1 LFAQHKG
8 GSVVDS
14 DFIHQD
20 FQRRLREIPA
30 QGMGLSVDVYTPD
43 LFELVNRLRER
54 GLQPGYLEVFKATT
68 TAVTKVRRELSD
80 IPLAYHG
87 EGLWITQPDVQA
99 SPVFKQDLEEMV
111 MQLNSLQSLWLNHEC
126 ATKQMAGYS
135 FGTYL
140 PPLYTPL
147 SARVVA
153 GNIELVQQAMDRQA
167 ARADGTAPLFLLEM
181 PPLTYFAAGTIPISY
196 FFRLVTGSVP
206 CGLVLDIGHLWTVYR
221 YTSVCRRISLER
233 FIEEFL
239 AEFPLER
246 VVEIHLAG
254 LACHESADQPQGGEG
269 LPEWIDAHAAPIP
282 SILFAMLEQVLAH
295 PNLVSLR
302 AVALEVDTKPIEV
315 IVEEYA
321 EAVRRFSFLVQRAM
335 ARDTPVGQL
344 RKATCCPVSIQES
357 VCQSERQQL
366 CDDYERY
373 ARIITGQTPITGP
386 EWQEVAVEGSGLT
399 RYRTSY
405 VPHEILHWGGD
416 LEGMFPQACRALAE
430 RGVCLAEFVDFWFR
444 SPRPLTHSYDFFLL
458 KIERFFEFVTERV
471 PDMRASVQQECDL
484 LRLAYGQANEAG
496 ESMMEMERIR

>member
-1 LFAQHKG
+1 M
-8 GSVVDS
+8 VDP
-14 DFIHQD
+14 DFIRQD
-20 FQRRLREIPA
+20 FQRRIRKIPA
-30 QGMGLSVDVYTPD
+30 QGMGLSVDVYSPD
-43 LFELVNRLRER
+43 LFELVNSLRER
-54 GLQPGYLEVFKATT
+54 GLQPGYLEIFKATT
-68 TAVTKVRRELSD
+68 TALTKVRQALSD

-99 SPVFKQDLEEMV
+99 SPIFQQDLGEMV

-126 ATKQMAGYS
+126 AIKQMAGYS

-147 SARVVA
+147 SAQVVA
-153 GNIELVQQAMDRQA
+153 GNIAMVQQAMDRQS

-181 PPLTYFAAGTIPISY
+181 PPLTYFAAGTIPIPD
-196 FFRLVTGSVP
+196 FFRLVTASAP

-221 YTSVCRRISLER
+221 YTAVCRQISLER
-233 FIEEFL
+233 FVGEFL

-246 VVEIHLAG
+246 VVEIHVAG
-254 LACHESADQPQGGEG
+254 LACHGSAGEPKGGQR

-282 SILFAMLEQVLAH
+282 LILFTMLEQVLAH

-302 AVALEVDTKPIEV
+302 AVALEVDTKPIEM

-321 EAVRRFSFLVQRAM
+321 ETVGRFSLLVQQAM
-335 ARDTPVGQL
+335 ARKMSVGRLKETTLPPASVQEPV
-344 RKATCCPVSIQES
+344 R
-357 VCQSERQQL
+357 QSDRQQL

-373 ARIITGQTPITGP
+373 AQIILGQAPITGL
-386 EWQEVAVEGSGLT
+386 EWQEVIMEGSGLT
-399 RYRTSY
+399 RYRMSY

-416 LEGMFPQACRALAE
+416 LEEMFPQACRALAE

-458 KIERFFEFVTERV
+458 KIERFFEFVTERA
-471 PDMRASVQQECDL
+471 PDMSVSVQQECDL
-484 LRLAYGQANEAG
+484 LRLAYAQANEVG
-496 ESMMEMERIR
+496 ESMMEMERTR